1 MTKRHVRT
9 VAFGM
14 AAGLGLLASEAAAQA
29 CAGFPTAGR
38 ESSLGARASFPAEGT
53 SLGVAGSHNF
63 AGPLAVF
70 GSVSLLRPE
79 VGGDDRSIVSAGAAY
94 EVGRFIPAVP
104 SGLSVCPVA
113 GASIS
118 TADDATRLTVP
129 VGVGIGTSIGV
140 APGMAVMPYVLPQ
153 FVLTRASVKN
163 VEVASDTNFGI
174 EVGAVTRV
182 GPIFAGVGA
191 NRAFVD
197 GSDVDLQARVG
208 VTFGAR

>member
-1 MTKRHVRT
+1 
-9 VAFGM
+9 
-14 AAGLGLLASEAAAQA
+14 
-29 CAGFPTAGR
+29 
-38 ESSLGARASFPAEGT
+38 
-53 SLGVAGSHNF
+53 
-63 AGPLAVF
+63 
-70 GSVSLLRPE
+70 
-79 VGGDDRSIVSAGAAY
+79 
-94 EVGRFIPAVP
+94 
-104 SGLSVCPVA
+104 
-113 GASIS
+113 
-118 TADDATRLTVP
+118 LTVP